1 MAPPLL
7 LALSIIE
14 LLELVLARLL
24 HLAGLSVVVHLSVP
38 SKKINLNCP
47 SYENYTTNCIL
58 FLMDS

>member
-14 LLELVLARLL
+14 LLELVLARFL
-24 HLAGLSVVVHLSVP
+24 HLAGLSLVVHRSVP

-47 SYENYTTNCIL
+47 ENYTTNCIL